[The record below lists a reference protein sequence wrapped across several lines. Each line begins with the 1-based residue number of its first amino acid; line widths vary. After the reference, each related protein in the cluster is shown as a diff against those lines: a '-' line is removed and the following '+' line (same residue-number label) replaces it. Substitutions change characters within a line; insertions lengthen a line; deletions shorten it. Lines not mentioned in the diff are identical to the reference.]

1 MAEKNFC
8 FFLGKHPQ
16 KILDIEKDNSKISP
30 PSVSVGN
37 KQPKET

>member
-1 MAEKNFC
+1 MAENFFC
-8 FFLGKHPQ
+8 IFLKKHPR
-16 KILDIEKDNSKISP
+16 KILDIKKDNSKISP